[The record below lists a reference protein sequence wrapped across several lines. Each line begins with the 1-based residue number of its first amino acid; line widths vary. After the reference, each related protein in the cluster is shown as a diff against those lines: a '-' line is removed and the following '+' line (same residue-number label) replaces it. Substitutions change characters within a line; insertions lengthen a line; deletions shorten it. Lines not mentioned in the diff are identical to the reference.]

1 MGALSP
7 RGLADHLRTVDDG
20 ALVAMLRARPDL
32 AVPTPTDLS
41 VLATRAQVRLS
52 VARAMETLD
61 LFTLEVLDA
70 VRLAP
75 SVPGVLALVGDA
87 VPAVRVRVALDRLRS
102 LVLVWGED
110 DALHVLG
117 AVADT
122 AGPYPAALGRPVVE
136 LLTYA
141 SSEQLAPV
149 LQALHLPPARQPAAA
164 EALAEAL
171 ADPVRVRKL
180 VEGSP
185 PEARA
190 VLERLAAGPPLGALR
205 GARRVVAADELDN
218 PVRWLLGHG
227 LLAATG
233 DDSVELP
240 REVGL
245 ALRGDA
251 PLGPLHPDPPGTS
264 GRVLKTSDVDAAG
277 AGQVLE
283 GVRLAETLLAAVAA
297 ETPGVLRSGGLGV
310 RELRR
315 LARIAAV
322 TEPVAGLLLEV
333 ASAAGLLGQS
343 GEVDP
348 EWLPTPAYDV
358 WRSDDTAGRWAVLAT
373 AWLRMTRLPGLIGQR
388 DDRDRLLGVLAPE
401 IERTGAPATR
411 RAALTALAEFGVGIA
426 ASAEEVVAAVDWA
439 SPRRRGRGEA
449 LGWALDEA
457 GTIGLTGRGAMT
469 SYGQA
474 LLAGEPAAD
483 LLRKLLPDPLD
494 HVLVQPDL
502 TVVAPGPLEAD
513 LATELGLV
521 ADVESAGAATVYR
534 VDAGSVRRALDAG
547 RTAGELHAL
556 FAKRSRT
563 PIPQALTY
571 LIDDTARRHGGLR
584 VGGANAYLRSDDEAL
599 LATVLADRRSEALR
613 LRRLAPT
620 VLVSTAPVNRLLDV
634 LRDAGYAPVAE
645 DAGGGVVLTRA
656 EERRAVTGRRSIR
669 PGADLPLLD
678 DERLAQ
684 VVRAARTGDVAARES
699 RRAPVSTTRV
709 PGVTTATTL
718 AILQNAARAR
728 SDVWLGYVDAHGGT
742 ATRKVRPVSIGAG
755 YLRAE
760 DERTDVLHTF
770 ALHRITSAAPVEE

>member
-1 MGALSP
+1 
-7 RGLADHLRTVDDG
+7 
-20 ALVAMLRARPDL
+20 
-32 AVPTPTDLS
+32 
-41 VLATRAQVRLS
+41 
-52 VARAMETLD
+52 
-61 LFTLEVLDA
+61 
-70 VRLAP
+70 
-75 SVPGVLALVGDA
+75 
-87 VPAVRVRVALDRLRS
+87 
-102 LVLVWGED
+102 
-110 DALHVLG
+110 
-117 AVADT
+117 
-122 AGPYPAALGRPVVE
+122 
-136 LLTYA
+136 
-141 SSEQLAPV
+141 
-149 LQALHLPPARQPAAA
+149 
-164 EALAEAL
+164 
-171 ADPVRVRKL
+171 
-180 VEGSP
+180 
-185 PEARA
+185 
-190 VLERLAAGPPLGALR
+190 
-205 GARRVVAADELDN
+205 
-218 PVRWLLGHG
+218 
-227 LLAATG
+227 
-233 DDSVELP
+233 
-240 REVGL
+240 
-245 ALRGDA
+245 
-251 PLGPLHPDPPGTS
+251 
-264 GRVLKTSDVDAAG
+264 
-277 AGQVLE
+277 
-283 GVRLAETLLAAVAA
+283 
-297 ETPGVLRSGGLGV
+297 
-310 RELRR
+310 
-315 LARIAAV
+315 
-322 TEPVAGLLLEV
+322 
-333 ASAAGLLGQS
+333 
-343 GEVDP
+343 
-348 EWLPTPAYDV
+348 
-358 WRSDDTAGRWAVLAT
+358 
-373 AWLRMTRLPGLIGQR
+373 
-388 DDRDRLLGVLAPE
+388 
-401 IERTGAPATR
+401 
-411 RAALTALAEFGVGIA
+411 
-426 ASAEEVVAAVDWA
+426 
-439 SPRRRGRGEA
+439 
-449 LGWALDEA
+449 
-457 GTIGLTGRGAMT
+457 MT

-474 LLAGEPAAD
+474 LLAGEAAAD

-620 VLVSTAPVNRLLDV
+620 VLVSTAPVNRLLEV

-678 DERLAQ
+678 DERLVQ

-718 AILQNAARAR
+718 AILQHAARAR